1 MNTFINDVRFNF
13 LFIDRYSFGRTWVY
27 PESRL
32 PYNMLRYIIKGS
44 AAFFVDKEEVRVH
57 PGEIIYLPQNSTL
70 SCHALGDEIEFYSV
84 RFAASVSYGGGNI
97 LEDYYHIPNV
107 IRDPDGQARSYFEN
121 IYHWIRTEEQSKM
134 FWVRGYLDILI
145 GYAVSQGKTSVRTD
159 GRYRMAEEE
168 YSLEKL
174 KIRIQKSNNR
184 MDSRIQLVVD
194 YLNMHPTEECSVRKM
209 SGMAGLSESRF
220 RTLFR
225 QQVGK
230 KPSEYLNEIR
240 VMAAARRLLVSG
252 DNVSDI
258 AYGLGYNDVNYF
270 IRIFK
275 KYFCMTPKQY
285 RDTAR
290 E

>member
-1 MNTFINDVRFNF
+1 
-13 LFIDRYSFGRTWVY
+13 
-27 PESRL
+27 
-32 PYNMLRYIIKGS
+32 
-44 AAFFVDKEEVRVH
+44 
-57 PGEIIYLPQNSTL
+57 
-70 SCHALGDEIEFYSV
+70 
-84 RFAASVSYGGGNI
+84 
-97 LEDYYHIPNV
+97 
-107 IRDPDGQARSYFEN
+107 
-121 IYHWIRTEEQSKM
+121 M

-145 GYAVSQGKTSVRTD
+145 GYAVSRGKASVQTD
-159 GRYRMAEEE
+159 GGHRRTEED

-174 KIRIQKSNNR
+174 KIRIQKSDHR

-194 YLNMHPTEECSVRKM
+194 YLNMHPSEECSVQKM
-209 SGMAGLSESRF
+209 SEMAGLSESRF

-270 IRIFK
+270 IRVFK

>member
-1 MNTFINDVRFNF
+1 MNTFINDVRFHF
-13 LFIDRYSFGRTWVY
+13 LFIDLYSFGRTWVY

-32 PYNMLRYIIKGS
+32 PYNMFRYITKGT
-44 AAFFVDKEEVRVH
+44 AAFFVDGKELVVH
-57 PGEIIYLPQNSTL
+57 PGEVIYLPQDSTL
-70 SCHALGDEIEFYSV
+70 SCHALGEEFGFYSI
-84 RFAASVSYGGGNI
+84 RFAASVQYGGGNI
-97 LEDYYHIPNV
+97 LEDYYQIPTV
-107 IRDPDGQARSYFEN
+107 IKDEDGQAKKYFEN
-121 IYHWIRTEEQSKM
+121 IYNWIRTEEQSKM
-134 FWVRGYLDILI
+134 FWVRGYLYILI
-145 GYAVSQGKTSVRTD
+145 GYMVSQGRTNVRASD
-159 GRYRMAEEE
+159 RRPGRKEE
-168 YSLEKL
+168 YSIEKL
-174 KIRIQKSNNR
+174 KLRIQKSDNR

-194 YLNMHPTEECSVRKM
+194 YLNMHSTEGCSVQKM
-209 SGMAGLSESRF
+209 SEMAGLSESRF

-240 VMAAARRLLVSG
+240 VMMAARRLLVSG

-258 AYGLGYNDVNYF
+258 AYDLGYNDVNYF

-275 KYFCMTPKQY
+275 RYFCMTPKQY

>member
-57 PGEIIYLPQNSTL
+57 PGEIIYLPQDSTL
-70 SCHALGDEIEFYSV
+70 SCHALGDEFEFYSI
-84 RFAASVSYGGGNI
+84 RFAASVQYGGGNI
-97 LEDYYHIPNV
+97 LEDYYQIPTV
-107 IRDPDGQARSYFEN
+107 VKDQEGQAREYFEH
-121 IYHWIRTEEQSKM
+121 IYNWVRAEEQSKM

-145 GYAVSQGKTSVRTD
+145 GYVISKGKTKTHVT
-159 GRYRMAEEE
+159 GRGQHLEDD

-174 KIRIQKSNNR
+174 KLRIQKSDNR

-194 YLNMHPTEECSVRKM
+194 YLNTHTTEVCSVQKM
-209 SGMAGLSESRF
+209 SEMAGLSESRF

-258 AYGLGYNDVNYF
+258 AYSLGYNDVNYF

>member
-1 MNTFINDVRFNF
+1 MNTFINDVRFHF
-13 LFIDRYSFGRTWVY
+13 LFIDLYSFGRTWVY

-32 PYNMLRYIIKGS
+32 PYNMFRYITKGT
-44 AAFFVDKEEVRVH
+44 AAFFVDGKELVVH
-57 PGEIIYLPQNSTL
+57 PGEVIYLPQDSTL
-70 SCHALGDEIEFYSV
+70 SCHALGEEFGFYSI
-84 RFAASVSYGGGNI
+84 RFAASVQYGGGNI
-97 LEDYYHIPNV
+97 LEDYYQIPTV
-107 IRDPDGQARSYFEN
+107 IKDEDGQAKNYFEN
-121 IYHWIRTEEQSKM
+121 IYNWIRTEEQSKM
-134 FWVRGYLDILI
+134 FWVRGYLYILI
-145 GYAVSQGKTSVRTD
+145 GYMVSQGRTSVQTADRHP
-159 GRYRMAEEE
+159 GGEED
-168 YSLEKL
+168 YSIEKL
-174 KIRIQKSNNR
+174 KLRIQKSDNR

-194 YLNMHPTEECSVRKM
+194 YLNMHSTEGCSVQKM
-209 SGMAGLSESRF
+209 SEMAGLSESRF

-240 VMAAARRLLVSG
+240 VMTAARRLLVSG

-258 AYGLGYNDVNYF
+258 AYDLGYNDVNYF

-275 KYFCMTPKQY
+275 RYFCMTPKQY

>member
-1 MNTFINDVRFNF
+1 MNTFINDVRFHF
-13 LFIDRYSFGRTWVY
+13 LFIDLYSFGRTWVY

-32 PYNMLRYIIKGS
+32 PYNMFRYITKGT
-44 AAFFVDKEEVRVH
+44 AAFFVDGKELVVH
-57 PGEIIYLPQNSTL
+57 PGEVIYLPQDSTL
-70 SCHALGDEIEFYSV
+70 SCHALGEEFGFYSI
-84 RFAASVSYGGGNI
+84 RFAASVQYGGGNI
-97 LEDYYHIPNV
+97 LEDYYQIPTV
-107 IRDPDGQARSYFEN
+107 IKDEDGQAKKYFEN
-121 IYHWIRTEEQSKM
+121 IYNWIRTEEQSKM
-134 FWVRGYLDILI
+134 FWVRGYLYILI
-145 GYAVSQGKTSVRTD
+145 GYMVSRGRTSVQTADRHP
-159 GRYRMAEEE
+159 GGEED
-168 YSLEKL
+168 YSIEKL
-174 KIRIQKSNNR
+174 KLRIQKSDNR

-194 YLNMHPTEECSVRKM
+194 YLNMHSTEGCSVQKM
-209 SGMAGLSESRF
+209 SEMAGLSESRF

-240 VMAAARRLLVSG
+240 VMTAARRLLVSG

-258 AYGLGYNDVNYF
+258 AYDLGYNDVNYF

-275 KYFCMTPKQY
+275 RYFCMTPKQY

>member
-1 MNTFINDVRFNF
+1 MD
-13 LFIDRYSFGRTWVY
+13 G
-27 PESRL
+27 
-32 PYNMLRYIIKGS
+32 
-44 AAFFVDKEEVRVH
+44 EELEVH
-57 PGEIIYLPQNSTL
+57 PGEIIYLPQDSML
-70 SCHALGDEIEFYSV
+70 SCHALGDEFEFYSI

-97 LEDYYHIPNV
+97 LEDYYHIPTV
-107 IRDPDGQARSYFEN
+107 IKDQDGQARGYFES
-121 IYHWIRTEEQSKM
+121 IYNWVRMEEQSKM

-145 GYAVSQGKTSVRTD
+145 GYAVSQGKTSVRTVSRD
-159 GRYRMAEEE
+159 KNMEEE

-174 KIRIQKSNNR
+174 KIRIQKSDNR
-184 MDSRIQLVVD
+184 IDSRIQLVVD
-194 YLNMHPTEECSVRKM
+194 YLNMHSTEECSVRKM
-209 SGMAGLSESRF
+209 SEMAGLSESRF

-230 KPSEYLNEIR
+230 RPSEYLNEIR

>member
-32 PYNMLRYIIKGS
+32 PYSMFRYITKGT
-44 AAFFVDKEEVRVH
+44 AAFFIDGKEVEVH
-57 PGEIIYLPQNSTL
+57 PGEIVYLPQDCML
-70 SCHALGDEIEFYSV
+70 SCHALGDEFEFYSI

-97 LEDYYHIPNV
+97 LEEYYHIPTV
-107 IRDPDGQARSYFEN
+107 IKDQDGQAREYFEQ
-121 IYHWIRTEEQSKM
+121 IYGWIRTEEQSKM

-145 GYAVSQGKTSVRTD
+145 GYAVSRGNASVQTD
-159 GRYRMAEEE
+159 GGHRRTEED

-174 KIRIQKSNNR
+174 KIRIQKSDHR

-194 YLNMHPTEECSVRKM
+194 YLNMHPSEECSVQKM
-209 SGMAGLSESRF
+209 SEMAGLSESRF

-270 IRIFK
+270 IRVFK